1 MDDPWGSPW
10 ASTDNTNAPSTSP
23 SKTIIEPPPPAF
35 LSTPS
40 NLNLPSSQ
48 SAWLDDDAFGDW
60 ASPDAGQAT
69 NASPWTWGN
78 DATPIEGLTP
88 SYEPRPRRKSST
100 PRWPRSRSP
109 SPGLRPPITP
119 NTAPHSASPGQPS
132 PDPWANH
139 VSTYTRDDP
148 EPLANLPQIP
158 DVPPLVL
165 EQAQIGLGLTNTPN
179 AFEKE
184 FIAHTPITTQF
195 AEPLAEPSHEYLQFS
210 DTPIFDR
217 FPPTQQQGR
226 DAAHSPPS
234 ASASASASSDNDDEH
249 DEQTYARHA
258 ESPITSIEDNA
269 LPKPT
274 QRKASG
280 KVLELVEMY
289 DGIAKRTTDSPE
301 RAPSLRR
308 SVSRGPDVGPED
320 LRGRE
325 TTKDDLAEEDR
336 EPTVSRDTPESPAK
350 ESLDKGSKV
359 TEDTAEIDKPTRP
372 DHEAFKVDLQHLEL
386 LLPDVSLDASVVPED
401 VPDRVIKDSFGSISE
416 RKMWYRLS
424 RHESL
429 RKHNAGDDD
438 NYVRI
443 NWTNSTLRQETLKT
457 VRRWIE
463 EDSFGGRPFRGGLAR
478 NAGGKSFG
486 WDATTAASPVDLDR
500 VFGRK
505 AKRKASIHRPTHSIS
520 GLPSL
525 SAAPILPGSTGS
537 TPAMGQGTDNWE
549 GLATFGWSSG
559 PGDVKATPRTAT
571 QKPQATGVPLPL
583 AFTGFD
589 NAPKSHASLPAF
601 IKPIAPTPPPA
612 STTISLKEVE
622 GAAADADAEDDE
634 WGDMVSP
641 TTAEATDSTSLPKT
655 SWDSFSTNPLAEVTS
670 MPHPDAFLTSS
681 HPGADALRTGN
692 NKENDSRNKS
702 GLRDIGNVIS
712 SPAPASTISAA
723 AGVPQSQDGPLSPS
737 VSTNTY
743 TFRPASTVKRPANI
757 SIAATLNDPPDP
769 LLSGITGVSA
779 GGLAETPRTTGFQ
792 TPSTAQPHKT
802 STEGYDF
809 VQQFVRELPDLSYM
823 LR

>member
-60 ASPDAGQAT
+60 ASPDPGQAT

-119 NTAPHSASPGQPS
+119 NTAPHSAPPSQPS

-148 EPLANLPQIP
+148 EPLADLPQIP

-195 AEPLAEPSHEYLQFS
+195 AEPLADPSQEYLQFS

-217 FPPTQQQGR
+217 FPTTPKH
-226 DAAHSPPS
+226 DHDVAHS
-234 ASASASASSDNDDEH
+234 SASASASSDNDDEH
-249 DEQTYARHA
+249 DEQTGARHA
-258 ESPITSIEDNA
+258 DSPITSIEDNA
-269 LPKPT
+269 LPKPA

-289 DGIAKRTTDSPE
+289 DGIAKRNTDSPE

-308 SVSRGPDVGPED
+308 SVSRGPDIGSGD
-320 LRGRE
+320 LPCQG
-325 TTKDDLAEEDR
+325 TTKDDLAEEDQ
-336 EPTVSRDTPESPAK
+336 EETESRDTLEPTAK
-350 ESLDKGSKV
+350 ESLDKGSN
-359 TEDTAEIDKPTRP
+359 AEEETPKIDKPTRP
-372 DHEAFKVDLQHLEL
+372 DHEPFKVDLQHLEL
-386 LLPDVSLDASVVPED
+386 LLPDVPLDASVSPED
-401 VPDRVIKDSFGSISE
+401 VPDRVIHDSFVSISE

-486 WDATTAASPVDLDR
+486 WDATTTASPVDLDR

-537 TPAMGQGTDNWE
+537 TPAMGQSNDNWE

-559 PGDVKATPRTAT
+559 PGDIKPPSGTTM
-571 QKPQATGVPLPL
+571 QKPQATGIPLPL

-589 NAPKSHASLPAF
+589 NAP
-601 IKPIAPTPPPA
+601 
-612 STTISLKEVE
+612 
-622 GAAADADAEDDE
+622 
-634 WGDMVSP
+634 
-641 TTAEATDSTSLPKT
+641 
-655 SWDSFSTNPLAEVTS
+655 N
-670 MPHPDAFLTSS
+670 

-702 GLRDIGNVIS
+702 GLWDIGNVIS

-737 VSTNTY
+737 ESANTY

-779 GGLAETPRTTGFQ
+779 GGPAETPRTTGFQ
-792 TPSTAQPHKT
+792 TPSTAQPPKT